1 MKADW
6 GEDFQDNTPIEYIL
20 TVPAVW
26 SDKAKS
32 DTLTCASKAGFGN
45 TSKIRLITEPEAA
58 AIYTFHQVD
67 SLFQILKYP
76 VTFPILQLP
85 DFMVNKGD
93 VFITCDCGGG
103 TVVSCL
109 DA

>member
-32 DTLTCASKAGFGN
+32 DTLQCASKAGFGS

-58 AIYTFHQVD
+58 AIYTFHQA
-67 SLFQILKYP
+67 SFFQRPVQHVRIL
-76 VTFPILQLP
+76 
-85 DFMVNKGD
+85 
-93 VFITCDCGGG
+93 C
-103 TVVSCL
+103 
-109 DA
+109 